1 MEDKKIL
8 SEWLIVIDKRIHSAQ
23 YISLFVDRVFTESS
37 FLFVASL
44 QHFASAFISSHNSSN
59 CASLANASCCSFA
72 WESMTIPEAS
82 FTRAWYQSIPSGYL
96 HDSHG
101 DTDWLWKSKSK
112 CQDTPCIF
120 PLRVPNPE
128 APWTTARCNRL
139 IRPLNSKIA
148 VLRKLKKSG
157 SNEFKVSQPDSA
169 RIASARTTKR
179 PKRAW
184 SNGIAEKSCRTVAFL
199 RSSTPLESIA
209 TSIVSS
215 LDDQQPS
222 TTDEETDPWLDVL
235 GEERARKR
243 SKSTYSTKR
252 SFQGSRDITHRSH
265 VHDQAQEPD
274 QRHLREDAFALS
286 RQGVPS
292 RPLLD
297 QQGKVVN
304 LQANAIIEKVNPDA
318 ILRGD
323 FRSCTRTLLQE
334 FRELT
339 KELLPTHWRL
349 AEGLYEHLDSL
360 LRATSLDST
369 PKNGPRSL
377 FATCLKQ
384 TTNFINEEQLRMSE
398 EDPDDKSDAA
408 TIVFGELE
416 ALSTSSKE
424 GWKPLKEVVRAHGI
438 RLLADAVEESLISL
452 PLARGLV
459 ILCLHRHATDEAQVI
474 VKSMIRVMRPLSK
487 PVSIK
492 NKIFAFGHSIA
503 LHTMALLHGSA
514 ASDGLAFTYQ
524 QLAMLFR
531 SGILPIEWVACRDG
545 VTLWNEVIISIT
557 QGAAD
562 AAEAANLLQAVV
574 SLMYGDFGELNEDI
588 EQLRIGE
595 DPSMQR
601 RKEEAPRS
609 SSSSEMLSSS
619 NGRDASSDEVEPF
632 ELRSRACRTVTNML
646 TVLSSIEILQKPQ
659 RSVIQNIGI
668 EAQKAQ
674 EFGVRNLTRT
684 GTPTLDWIQMGLTI
698 LAFNLVQ
705 AQIGQGFQDL
715 PKGDF
720 IRFDACYVV
729 HSGFFTSA
737 GSLIC
742 NVARCCAKA
751 VAQDPFYHLQSLLKG
766 LDGMSL
772 SLDRASR
779 RVYDGISLAAA
790 FEFAE
795 DSGQPG
801 HLEWA
806 SVLERKVDGGILG
819 QPLRTP
825 HKTRSND
832 PKSSKDG
839 YRWEEGICEW
849 VAKTPASNLKALKQ
863 DGVEDGDGNYYGSN
877 TGDPVDSLPLKKR
890 VDLPE
895 MSPCL
900 KKRERGRQEQ
910 SRAPRKSRRAETTA
924 LTGYQD
930 TESESPKDEV
940 SRWNS
945 ESSDI
950 EDLYSAEADELSAS
964 PGPSSS
970 KSSQQPANTPLEPES
985 NDLTRA
991 NRLPKHSDGHL
1002 RRKRARTAGQL
1013 SRVTIRARN
1022 DPVQPV
1028 PQTEESEDELSVA

>member
-1 MEDKKIL
+1 MTEAY
-8 SEWLIVIDKRIHSAQ
+8 SAHAA
-23 YISLFVDRVFTESS
+23 YDT
-37 FLFVASL
+37 
-44 QHFASAFISSHNSSN
+44 
-59 CASLANASCCSFA
+59 
-72 WESMTIPEAS
+72 
-82 FTRAWYQSIPSGYL
+82 IPSGYL
-96 HDSHG
+96 PESHG
-101 DTDWLWKSKSK
+101 DTDWLWKVKPK
-112 CQDTPCIF
+112 CQDTPCIAA
-120 PLRVPNPE
+120 LLVANPE
-128 APWTTARCNRL
+128 ASWTTTRCNRL

-148 VLRKLKKSG
+148 ALRKLKRIG
-157 SNEFKVSQPDSA
+157 SNELKVSQLDSA
-169 RIASARTTKR
+169 GISSARTIKR

-184 SNGIAEKSCRTVAFL
+184 SNEIAEESCSTITFL
-199 RSSTPLESIA
+199 RSSNPFESIA
-209 TSIVSS
+209 TSRASS
-215 LDDQQPS
+215 IDDQEPS
-222 TTDEETDPWLDVL
+222 TTDEEIDPWSDVL

-243 SKSTYSTKR
+243 LKSTYSTKR
-252 SFQGSRDITHRSH
+252 SFQSSRDITHRSY

-274 QRHLREDAFALS
+274 QKHLREDALALS

-297 QQGKVVN
+297 EQGKVVN
-304 LQANAIIEKVNPDA
+304 LQANAIIEMVDPDS
-318 ILRGD
+318 ILPGD
-323 FRSCTRTLLQE
+323 FRSCTRMLLRE

-339 KELLPTHWRL
+339 KELLPTHWQL
-349 AEGLYEHLDSL
+349 LDGVYEHLDSL
-360 LRATSLDST
+360 LRATSLDPT
-369 PKNGPRSL
+369 IKNGPRSL

-384 TTNFINEEQLRMSE
+384 ITSYINEEQLRMSE
-398 EDPDDKSDAA
+398 EDPHDKPDAA
-408 TIVFGELE
+408 ITVFGELE
-416 ALSTSSKE
+416 ALNTSSKG

-459 ILCLHRHATDEAQVI
+459 ILCLHRHAADEAQVI
-474 VKSMIRVMRPLSK
+474 VKSMIRMMRPLSK
-487 PVSIK
+487 PTSIK
-492 NKIFAFGHSIA
+492 SKIFAFGHSIA
-503 LHTMALLHGSA
+503 LHTMALLHRSA

-545 VTLWNEVIISIT
+545 VTLWNGVIISIT
-557 QGAAD
+557 QGADD
-562 AAEAANLLQAVV
+562 AAEAANLLRAVV
-574 SLMYGDFGELNEDI
+574 SLMYGDFGGPNEDI
-588 EQLRIGE
+588 EKLRIGE

-609 SSSSEMLSSS
+609 SSGSEMLSSS

-659 RSVIQNIGI
+659 WSVIHSIGI

-684 GTPTLDWIQMGLTI
+684 GTPTLDWIQIGLTI

-705 AQIGQGFQDL
+705 TQIGRGFQDF
-715 PKGDF
+715 PSGNF
-720 IRFDACYVV
+720 IRFDAHYVV
-729 HSGFFTSA
+729 HSAFFTSA

-742 NVARCCAKA
+742 NVARCCGKA

-766 LDGMSL
+766 LDRISL

-779 RVYDGISLAAA
+779 GVYDGISLAAA

-795 DSGQPG
+795 DTGQPR

-832 PKSSKDG
+832 LKSRRDG

-849 VAKTPASNLKALKQ
+849 VAKTPASNLKAIKQ
-863 DGVEDGDGNYYGSN
+863 DGVEDGDEDYYGSN
-877 TGDPVDSLPLKKR
+877 TGDPVDSLPLKEP
-890 VDLPE
+890 VDLPKT
-895 MSPCL
+895 SPCL
-900 KKRERGRQEQ
+900 RKRKSGRPEQ
-910 SRAPRKSRRAETTA
+910 SRAPRKSRRTEMTA
-924 LTGYQD
+924 LTGD
-930 TESESPKDEV
+930 WNTESESPEIEV
-940 SRWNS
+940 PCWNR

-991 NRLPKHSDGHL
+991 NRLPKQSEGHL
-1002 RRKRARTAGQL
+1002 REKRAGMAGRL
-1013 SRVTIRARN
+1013 SRATIRTRN
-1022 DPVQPV
+1022 DHVQFV
-1028 PQTEESEDELSVA
+1028 PQVEESEDELGVA